1 MSDAPAADPLTTR
14 YREALLAHQRG
25 DLVQAL
31 DGYQA
36 VVAQAPDHADAW
48 FLLGQARQAQGDF
61 PAAETALKAA
71 CKLRPVP
78 HFLCSLGRLLQ
89 ATGQAVLA
97 EAYFRNALG
106 QDPADPAAYEC
117 LAALYQAQGLDDKAA
132 VVLRE
137 LLALNPDHAVAYN
150 DLGGI
155 LFRQGRTGEALTAY
169 RQACQL
175 HPDCAE
181 FHYNLANTLRA
192 QGQFDLAEGGYL
204 QALALAPKAE
214 QTDILFNM
222 AKMLEEAGRP
232 AEAELVY
239 RRVVEQAPLFFEA
252 QWNLALLLLRQG
264 KYEDGWRHYD
274 CRHHP
279 DWAEG
284 QVFQPAWPFPEWQG
298 QLLAGKT
305 LLLQAEQGWGDM
317 VQFIRYAE
325 VLKGMGVARLSFCG
339 DRRLHE
345 LFRTN
350 PYLDVLYGPDEA
362 VPSHDYWA
370 LPMSLPRW
378 CRTTLDNIPAA
389 LPYLAS
395 LPERRAHWQSRLQ
408 LRLPNSDQGDV
419 LRVGLVWRGN
429 PGHENDAH
437 RSLPGLAAL
446 VPLWSV
452 PGVAFVS
459 LQVGEGEAE
468 ALAAPPEQTLVA
480 LGQDFQDFAD
490 TAAVVDQL
498 DLLISVDT
506 ATAHVAAALGRPCWL
521 LLAKGKFDWRWLYD
535 RDDSPWY
542 PGVMRLF
549 RQAVAGDWTE
559 PIARVQ
565 VVLGRMAA
573 ERASR

>member
-1 MSDAPAADPLTTR
+1 MSDAPVADLLTTR

-25 DLVQAL
+25 DLAQAL

-61 PAAETALKAA
+61 PAAEAALKAA

-78 HFLCSLGRLLQ
+78 QFLCSLGRLLQ

-106 QDPADPAAYEC
+106 QAPADPAAYEC
-117 LAALYQAQGLDDKAA
+117 LAALYQAQGQEDKAA

-137 LLALNPDHAVAYN
+137 LLALNPDHAAAYN

-204 QALALAPKAE
+204 QALALAPKLE

-222 AKMLEEAGRP
+222 AKMLEEARRP
-232 AEAELVY
+232 TEAESIY
-239 RRVVEQAPLFFEA
+239 RRVVQQVPAFFEA

-264 KYEDGWRHYD
+264 KYEEGWRYYD

-279 DWAEG
+279 DWSKG
-284 QVFQPAWPFPEWQG
+284 QVFRPAWSFPEWQG
-298 QLLAGKT
+298 QPLAGKT

-325 VLKGMGVARLSFCG
+325 VLKGMGGARLSFCG
-339 DRRLHE
+339 DRRLHD

-350 PYLDVLYGPDEA
+350 LHLDVLYGPDEI

-378 CRTTLDNIPAA
+378 CRTTLNNIPAA

-395 LPERRAHWQSRLQ
+395 LPERRAYWQP
-408 LRLPNSDQGDV
+408 RLPNTGQQGD
-419 LRVGLVWRGN
+419 LRVGLVWQGN
-429 PGHENDAH
+429 PDHENDAH

-446 VPLWSV
+446 APLWSV

-468 ALAAPPEQTLVA
+468 ALAAPSEQTLTA

-521 LLAKGKFDWRWLYD
+521 LIAKGKFDWRWLQE
-535 RDDSPWY
+535 RSDSPWY
-542 PGVMRLF
+542 PSVMHLF
-549 RQAVAGDWTE
+549 RQTTAGDWTE
-559 PIARVQ
+559 PVARIQ
-565 VVLGRMAA
+565 ADLNRMVMEHAI
-573 ERASR
+573 R

>member
-1 MSDAPAADPLTTR
+1 MSDVPAADLLTAC

-25 DLVQAL
+25 DLAQAL

-36 VVAQAPDHADAW
+36 VVVQAPDHADAW
-48 FLLGQARQAQGDF
+48 FLLGQVRQTLGDF
-61 PAAETALKAA
+61 SGAETALKAA
-71 CKLRPVP
+71 CKLRQVP
-78 HFLCSLGRLLQ
+78 HFLCCLGRLLQ
-89 ATGQAVLA
+89 AMGDVVLA

-106 QDPADPAAYEC
+106 QAPADPTAYEC
-117 LAALYQAQGLDDKAA
+117 LAALYQAQAQEEKAA

-137 LLALNPDHAVAYN
+137 LLVLNPEHAAAYN

-155 LFRQGRTGEALTAY
+155 LFRQGRTDEALTAY

-175 HPDCAE
+175 HPDCAA
-181 FHYNLANTLRA
+181 FHYNLANTLRT

-204 QALALAPKAE
+204 QALALAPQSE

-232 AEAELVY
+232 VEAEQAY
-239 RRVVEQAPLFFEA
+239 RRVMALAPSFFEA
-252 QWNLALLLLRQG
+252 KWNLALLLLRQG
-264 KYEDGWRHYD
+264 KYEEGWHYYD
-274 CRHHP
+274 CRHHT
-279 DWAEG
+279 DWTEG
-284 QVFQPAWPFPEWQG
+284 QVFRPAWAFPEWQG
-298 QLLAGKT
+298 QPLAGKT

-317 VQFIRYAE
+317 IQFIRYAK
-325 VLKGMGVARLSFCG
+325 VLKEMGLSRLSYCG
-339 DRRLHE
+339 DSRLHD

-350 PYLDVLYGPDEA
+350 PYLDVLYGPGEV
-362 VPSHDYWA
+362 VPPHDYWT

-378 CRTTLDNIPAA
+378 CRTTLDNIPVT
-389 LPYLAS
+389 LPYLTS
-395 LPERRAHWQSRLQ
+395 LPERRALWQTRL
-408 LRLPNSDQGDV
+408 LGPDKRSA

-437 RSLPGLAAL
+437 RSLPGLTTLA
-446 VPLWSV
+446 PLWSV
-452 PGVAFVS
+452 PDVTFVS
-459 LQVGEGEAE
+459 LQVGEGEWE
-468 ALAAPPEQTLVA
+468 ALAAISAQPLMA
-480 LGQDFQDFAD
+480 LGQGFQDFAD

-521 LLAKGKFDWRWLYD
+521 LLAKDKFDWRWLYD

-559 PIARVQ
+559 PVARVQ
-565 VVLGRMAA
+565 AALSKMAA